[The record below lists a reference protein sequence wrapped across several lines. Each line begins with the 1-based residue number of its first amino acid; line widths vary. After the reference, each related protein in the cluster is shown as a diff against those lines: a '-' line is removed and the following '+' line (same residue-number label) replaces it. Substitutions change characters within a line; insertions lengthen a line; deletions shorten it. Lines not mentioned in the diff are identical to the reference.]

1 MSERALTEVQYAIEA
16 TAGVTIAATK
26 KLLKV
31 VEPIK
36 PDRIPTFPEEDFA
49 ARAKSL
55 RSWIGQHLVSDTLT
69 FEQSYFEMLPFIFSC
84 GILGLAAPTATGVP
98 GTIGPMYTWP
108 YVPSMVAVNA
118 PKSFSLEKA
127 DAITQEHCGYGM
139 FERINIKGTINQGA
153 EVSPVV
159 ITGDFFA
166 KEWATDAPANIV
178 PPSPVTAVNA
188 KLATLDIDPTWA
200 SLGGTPMTNTL
211 RAFEYDII
219 TGIHPKQLG
228 TANKYFAVH
237 GEGIIDVTA
246 AFTFEGNALA
256 NTEWG
261 HFRTQTNRATRLT
274 LINPATLAPY
284 GGNSQLQ
291 IDLFGRWMEVIPFA
305 DQDRGNNLHTLV
317 MQCVLDPTDYLITPD
332 MLEIQVISTNITP

>member
-36 PDRIPTFPEEDFA
+36 PDRVPTFPEEDFA

-69 FEQSYFEMLPFIFSC
+69 FEQAYFEMLPFIFSC
-84 GILGLAAPTATGVP
+84 GILGLAAPTATGTA
-98 GTIGPMYTWP
+98 GTVGSMYTWP
-108 YVPSMVAVNA
+108 YVPSMVAANT

-127 DAITQEHCGYGM
+127 DPVTQEVCGYGM

-159 ITGDFFA
+159 ITCDFFA
-166 KEWATDAPANIV
+166 KEWKTDAPANIA
-178 PPSPVTAVNA
+178 PPVVFPINA
-188 KLATLDIDPTWA
+188 KLTTLDIDLLWT
-200 SLGGTPMTNTL
+200 SLAGTPMTNTL

-219 TGIHPKQLG
+219 TGLHPKHLA
-228 TANKYFAVH
+228 THNKYFATH

-246 AFTFEGNALA
+246 SFTFEGNALA

-261 HFRTQTNRATRLT
+261 HYRTQTNRAVRLD
-274 LINPATLAPY
+274 LINTATAVSH
-284 GGNSQLQ
+284 GANSQLR
-291 IDLFGRWMEVIPFA
+291 IDLFGRWIEVVPFA

-317 MQCVLDPTDYLITPD
+317 MQSILDPTLYLTVPD
-332 MLEIQVISTNITP
+332 MLDILVVSSNNTP

>member
-36 PDRIPTFPEEDFA
+36 PDRVPSFPEEDFA

-84 GILGLAAPTATGVP
+84 GILGLAAPTATVTGS
-98 GTIGPMYTWP
+98 TANMYTWP
-108 YVPSMVAVNA
+108 YVPSMVAVNN

-127 DAITQEHCGYGM
+127 DPVTQEHCGYGM

-159 ITGDFFA
+159 ITCDFFA
-166 KEWATDAPANIV
+166 KEWSTDAPANIV
-178 PPSPVTAVNA
+178 PPTVFAVNA
-188 KLATLDIDPTWA
+188 KLTTLDIDTLWA
-200 SLGGTPMTNTL
+200 SLGGTPMTNAL

-219 TGIHPKQLG
+219 TGLHPKQLG
-228 TANKYFAVH
+228 THNKYFAVH

-246 AFTFEGNALA
+246 SFTFEGIAVA

-261 HFRTQTNRATRLT
+261 HFRTQTNRAVRLD
-274 LINPATLAPY
+274 LINPATFGTHGA
-284 GGNSQLQ
+284 NSQLQ
-291 IDLFGRWMEVIPFA
+291 IDLFGRWLEVVPLA
-305 DQDRGNNLHTLV
+305 DDDRGNNLHTMV
-317 MQCVLDPTDYLITPD
+317 MQCILDPTLYLTVPD
-332 MLEIQVISTNITP
+332 MLEILVVSSNNTP